1 MQSHYAI
8 CVFTFNEKLFL
19 LTDESLTGLHRT
31 TKGTRYALITDTIR
45 GGLHSL
51 FTWSNLQNTASTFFQ
66 LT

>member
-1 MQSHYAI
+1 MQTI

-31 TKGTRYALITDTIR
+31 TKGTRYALITDTIH

-51 FTWSNLQNTASTFFQ
+51 FT
-66 LT
+66 